1 MTTKASI
8 IAQGTDQRVH
18 LHIVDDGEDRGGCRY
33 QWHRADGESIEVSGA
48 TEEEATAALRTAY
61 ADDCWRL
68 IVVDHVTARAAAAF
82 GRMGGSVGSPA
93 QRANARR
100 TDRGGGR
107 PATIYIVEIP
117 HQRPVTA
124 YSDTR
129 ARIIALSE
137 SRRCTSDRPLDLPE
151 GLDMDDDVAVS
162 AAIAVADAAAA
173 ITTLGDARCEIGR
186 DLSGVLCYESTTA
199 ARRALRDDTQWTGH
213 QGVAAR
219 VALREQVER
228 NRR

>member
-1 MTTKASI
+1 MSAVIVIRKTGE
-8 IAQGTDQRVH
+8 IA
-18 LHIVDDGEDRGGCRY
+18 
-33 QWHRADGESIEVSGA
+33 AVS
-48 TEEEATAALRTAY
+48 
-61 ADDCWRL
+61 
-68 IVVDHVTARAAAAF
+68 RAASAF
-82 GRMGGSVGSPA
+82 GRMGGSVASPA

-117 HQRPVTA
+117 HQMPVTA

-137 SRRCTSDRPLDLPE
+137 SRRCTSDRPIDLPE

-162 AAIAVADAAAA
+162 AAIAAVDAAAA
-173 ITTLGDARCEIGR
+173 ITTLGDALCEIGR